1 MGTTNEAGHGFDR
14 FEEGL
19 PFGIIVDANVSLG
32 SGESSVTISKLIAD
46 LADQRG
52 SFGFLET
59 TCTTFALEETWV
71 ARISAGQESRAE
83 LIETFFGLGRMLRQ
97 GRRQGRLSEPAPAD
111 NPSSRKLGQPVT
123 FDLQQM
129 LSEAN
134 KTAASAAMVVMERV
148 PPEVW
153 VDQALRIL
161 RRRSAAGEHVA
172 TGEGQ
177 RDVIDVAFSSI
188 RQLLATIAQCL
199 NPEAVAAED
208 VDDEQDPDAVP
219 LRPIAPGGMRPGQR
233 RVQA

>member
-1 MGTTNEAGHGFDR
+1 MRPVMRRSSTGSAWGPRTRPAIKFSSWRGGAAVRHHCGRER
-14 FEEGL
+14 E
-19 PFGIIVDANVSLG
+19 FGIWRKLRY
-32 SGESSVTISKLIAD
+32 ELQKLIAD

-83 LIETFFGLGRMLRQ
+83 LIETFFGLGRMLRP

-177 RDVIDVAFSSI
+177 RDAS
-188 RQLLATIAQCL
+188 
-199 NPEAVAAED
+199 
-208 VDDEQDPDAVP
+208 
-219 LRPIAPGGMRPGQR
+219 
-233 RVQA
+233 